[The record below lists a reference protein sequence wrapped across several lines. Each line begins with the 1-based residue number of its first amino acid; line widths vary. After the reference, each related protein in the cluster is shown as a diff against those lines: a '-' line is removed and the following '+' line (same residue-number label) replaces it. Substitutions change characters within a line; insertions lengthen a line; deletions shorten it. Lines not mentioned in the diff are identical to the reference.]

1 MSIKIY
7 DDIVLFGR
15 KTFEWD
21 SENRE
26 YTENVERIDFYVS
39 DANNKNTLETGKNW
53 ATTTNWVNKKS
64 ITVEPLVIHTK
75 NNGFKLSL
83 DSSADYSS
91 QGGKL
96 SFWMCKIEK
105 DNICGRIGINQEEL
119 NQLFKE
125 STFINGVCQQEVC
138 FYRIGGQ
145 VGACVVGGER
155 YKEFY
160 NIKDKDTQLSKAKK
174 TTKWELGRVYESKT
188 MRSVWVGVITDIKTG
203 NKFNWILD
211 VYKDNRIDVSRVYD
225 TNLRGIINGNTFP
238 SRVASDVVIDVSNIS
253 QRLANKIVS
262 ELKQDIQSAIKYI
275 DDSDEQ
281 YFYWNEYD
289 LEHLANYYINFE
301 DYPKDIV
308 IDYCYIMYYALECYY
323 NRYGKLGREKVA
335 EKRIT
340 EMLNILGANT
350 NYTQIDFETII
361 DKYREE

>member
-1 MSIKIY
+1 MAIKIY

-26 YTENVERIDFYVS
+26 YTENVEKIDFYVS
-39 DANNKNTLETGKNW
+39 DAKDKNTLKTGENW
-53 ATTTNWVNKKS
+53 ATTTRRVNDKS
-64 ITVEPLVIHTK
+64 ITIEPLIIHTK

-83 DSSADYSS
+83 DSSAGGSS

-105 DNICGRIGINQEEL
+105 DDICGRIGINQEEL
-119 NQLFKE
+119 NKLFKE
-125 STFINGVCQQEVC
+125 STFINGVCQQDVC

-160 NIKDKDTQLSKAKK
+160 DIKDKDTQLSKAKK

-188 MRSVWVGVITDIKTG
+188 MKSVWVGVVTDIKTG

-211 VYKDNRIDVSRVYD
+211 IYKDNNINVGRVYD
-225 TNLRGIINGNTFP
+225 SELRGVNSTFP
-238 SRVASDVVIDVSNIS
+238 SRIASDVIIDVSNIS
-253 QRLANKIVS
+253 QRFANQMVL
-262 ELKQDIQSAIKYI
+262 ELKQDIQSAIKNI
-275 DDSDEQ
+275 DDER
-281 YFYWNEYD
+281 YFYWNGYD

-308 IDYCYIMYYALECYY
+308 IDYCYIMYYTLGNHY
-323 NRYGKLGREKVA
+323 NYDSKVGRE
-335 EKRIT
+335 RIT
-340 EMLNILGANT
+340 EMLNILDANT
-350 NYTQIDFETII
+350 NYTEIDFEAII
-361 DKYREE
+361 DKYRGE

>member
-15 KTFEWD
+15 KIFEWD

-26 YTENVERIDFYVS
+26 YIENVEKIDFYVS
-39 DANNKNTLETGKNW
+39 DAKDKNTLKTGENW
-53 ATTTNWVNKKS
+53 ATTTRWVNNES
-64 ITVEPLVIHTK
+64 ITVEPLIIHTK
-75 NNGFKLSL
+75 NDGFKLSL
-83 DSSADYSS
+83 DSSAGGSS

-125 STFINGVCQQEVC
+125 STFVNGVCQQDVC
-138 FYRIGGQ
+138 FYRIDGQ

-160 NIKDKDTQLSKAKK
+160 DIKDKDTQLSKAKK

-188 MRSVWVGVITDIKTG
+188 IKSVWVGVVTDIKTG

-211 VYKDNRIDVSRVYD
+211 VYEDNNIHFIRVYD
-225 TNLRGIINGNTFP
+225 SSLRGVNSAFP
-238 SRVASDVVIDVSNIS
+238 SRIASDVIIDVSNIS
-253 QRLANKIVS
+253 QQLANKTVL
-262 ELKQDIQSAIKYI
+262 ELKQDIQSAIKHI
-275 DDSDEQ
+275 DDNER
-281 YFYWNEYD
+281 YFYWSPYD
-289 LEHLANYYINFE
+289 LDNLANYYINFE

-308 IDYCYIMYYALECYY
+308 IDYCYIMYYALEHRY
-323 NRYGKLGREKVA
+323 NYDSKVGREKA
-335 EKRIT
+335 T

-350 NYTQIDFETII
+350 DYTQIDFEAII
-361 DKYREE
+361 DKYRGE

>member
-26 YTENVERIDFYVS
+26 YTENVEKIDFYVS
-39 DANNKNTLETGKNW
+39 DANDKNTLKTGENW
-53 ATTTNWVNKKS
+53 ATTTRWVNNKS
-64 ITVEPLVIHTK
+64 IEIEPLIIHTK

-83 DSSADYSS
+83 DSSAGGSS

-160 NIKDKDTQLSKAKK
+160 DIKYKDNQLSKAKK

-188 MRSVWVGVITDIKTG
+188 MKSVWIGVVTDITTG

-211 VYKDNRIDVSRVYD
+211 IYKDNKIDIGYVYD
-225 TNLRGIINGNTFP
+225 SGLRGVNSTFP
-238 SRVASDVVIDVSNIS
+238 SRIASDVVIDVSNIS
-253 QRLANKIVS
+253 QRFANQMIL
-262 ELKQDIQSAIKYI
+262 ELKAQLKQAIKHI
-275 DDSDEQ
+275 DNTER
-281 YFYWNEYD
+281 YFYWSTYNLEY
-289 LEHLANYYINFE
+289 LAKYYINSE

-308 IDYCYIMYYALECYY
+308 IDYCYIMYYALEHRY
-323 NRYGKLGREKVA
+323 NYDGKLGRERA
-335 EKRIT
+335 T

-350 NYTQIDFETII
+350 NYTEIDFEAII
-361 DKYREE
+361 DKYRGE

>member
-15 KTFEWD
+15 KTFTWD

-26 YTENVERIDFYVS
+26 YTENVEKVDFYVS
-39 DANNKNTLETGKNW
+39 DANNKNTLNTGENW
-53 ATTTNWVNKKS
+53 ATTTRWVNNKS
-64 ITVEPLVIHTK
+64 ITIEPLVIHTK

-105 DNICGRIGINQEEL
+105 DDICGRIGINQEEL

-160 NIKDKDTQLSKAKK
+160 DIKDKDTQLSKAKK

-188 MRSVWVGVITDIKTG
+188 MKSVWLGVITDIKTG

-211 VYKDNRIDVSRVYD
+211 IYEDNDIHFNRVYD
-225 TNLRGIINGNTFP
+225 SSLRGVDSAFP
-238 SRVASDVVIDVSNIS
+238 SRIASDLVIDVSNIS
-253 QRLANKIVS
+253 QRLANQTVLELKS
-262 ELKQDIQSAIKYI
+262 ELKKAIKHI
-275 DDSDEQ
+275 DNVEQ
-281 YFYWNEYD
+281 YFYWNTYN
-289 LEHLANYYINFE
+289 LESLANYYINIE

-308 IDYCYIMYYALECYY
+308 IDYCYIMYYAMEHRY
-323 NRYGKLGREKVA
+323 NYDGKLGRERV
-335 EKRIT
+335 T

-350 NYTQIDFETII
+350 DYTQIDFEAII
-361 DKYREE
+361 DKYRGE

>member
-1 MSIKIY
+1 MAIKIY

-21 SENRE
+21 SENHE
-26 YTENVERIDFYVS
+26 YTEKVEKIDFYVS
-39 DANNKNTLETGKNW
+39 DANDKNTLKTGENW
-53 ATTTNWVNKKS
+53 ATTTRWVDNKS
-64 ITVEPLVIHTK
+64 IIVEPLIIHTE
-75 NNGFKLSL
+75 NNGFKLTL
-83 DSSADYSS
+83 DSSAGGSS

-155 YKEFY
+155 YKEFHD
-160 NIKDKDTQLSKAKK
+160 IKDKDAQLSKAKK

-188 MRSVWVGVITDIKTG
+188 MRSAWVGVVTDITTG

-211 VYKDNRIDVSRVYD
+211 VYKDNKIDVGRVYD
-225 TNLRGIINGNTFP
+225 SEIRGVNSAFP
-238 SRVASDVVIDVSNIS
+238 SRIASDVVIDVSDIS
-253 QRLANKIVS
+253 QRLANKIVL
-262 ELKQDIQSAIKYI
+262 ELKQDIQLAIKHI
-275 DDSDEQ
+275 DGNER
-281 YFYWNEYD
+281 YFYWSPYD
-289 LEHLANYYINFE
+289 LDNLANYYINFE

-308 IDYCYIMYYALECYY
+308 IDYCYIMYYALEHRY
-323 NRYGKLGREKVA
+323 NYDSKVGKEKA
-335 EKRIT
+335 T

-350 NYTQIDFETII
+350 DYTQIDFEAII
-361 DKYREE
+361 NKYRGE

>member
-1 MSIKIY
+1 MAIKIY

-26 YTENVERIDFYVS
+26 YTENVEKIDFYVS
-39 DANNKNTLETGKNW
+39 DANNKNTLKTGENW
-53 ATTTNWVNKKS
+53 ATTHRWVNNKS
-64 ITVEPLVIHTK
+64 VTIEPLIIHTK

-83 DSSADYSS
+83 DSSADGSS

-105 DNICGRIGINQEEL
+105 DDICGRIGINQEEL

-125 STFINGVCQQEVC
+125 STFINGVCQQDVC

-160 NIKDKDTQLSKAKK
+160 DIKDKDTQLFKAKK
-174 TTKWELGRVYESKT
+174 TTKWELGRVYKSKT
-188 MRSVWVGVITDIKTG
+188 IESVWVGVVTDIKTG
-203 NKFNWILD
+203 NKFNWVLD
-211 VYKDNRIDVSRVYD
+211 IYKDNDINISRVY
-225 TNLRGIINGNTFP
+225 NSELRGIDSTFP
-238 SRVASDVVIDVSNIS
+238 SRIASDVVIDVSNIS
-253 QRLANKIVS
+253 QRLANQIIL
-262 ELKQDIQSAIKYI
+262 ELKQDIQSAIKHI
-275 DDSDEQ
+275 DDNEQ
-281 YFYWNEYD
+281 YFYWSPYD
-289 LEHLANYYINFE
+289 LDNLANYYINFE

-308 IDYCYIMYYALECYY
+308 IDYCYIMYYALEHRY
-323 NRYGKLGREKVA
+323 NYDSKVGREKA
-335 EKRIT
+335 T

-350 NYTQIDFETII
+350 NYTQIDFDAII
-361 DKYREE
+361 DKYRGE

>member
-26 YTENVERIDFYVS
+26 YTENVEKIDFYVS
-39 DANNKNTLETGKNW
+39 DANDKNTLKTGENW
-53 ATTTNWVNKKS
+53 ATTTRWVNNKS
-64 ITVEPLVIHTK
+64 IKIEPLIIHTK

-83 DSSADYSS
+83 DSSAGGSS

-96 SFWMCKIEK
+96 SFWMCRIDK
-105 DNICGRIGINQEEL
+105 DDIHGRIGINQEEL

-188 MRSVWVGVITDIKTG
+188 MKSVWIGVITDIKTG

-211 VYKDNRIDVSRVYD
+211 IYKDNQINIGRVYD
-225 TNLRGIINGNTFP
+225 SELRGVNSTFP
-238 SRVASDVVIDVSNIS
+238 SRIASDVIIDVSNIS
-253 QRLANKIVS
+253 QQLANKTVLEI
-262 ELKQDIQSAIKYI
+262 KQDIQSAIKHI
-275 DDSDEQ
+275 DDNEQ
-281 YFYWNEYD
+281 YFYWSPYD
-289 LEHLANYYINFE
+289 LDNLANYYINFE

-308 IDYCYIMYYALECYY
+308 IDYCYIMYYALEHRY
-323 NRYGKLGREKVA
+323 NYDSKVGKEKA
-335 EKRIT
+335 T

-350 NYTQIDFETII
+350 DYTQIDFEAII
-361 DKYREE
+361 NKYRGE

>member
-21 SENRE
+21 NENHE

-39 DANNKNTLETGKNW
+39 DANDKNTLKTGENW
-53 ATTTNWVNKKS
+53 ATTTRWVNNKS
-64 ITVEPLVIHTK
+64 ITIEPLIIHTK

-83 DSSADYSS
+83 DSSAGYSS

-119 NQLFKE
+119 NKLFKE
-125 STFINGVCQQEVC
+125 STFINGVCQQEIC
-138 FYRIGGQ
+138 FYRIDGQ
-145 VGACVVGGER
+145 VGACVVGGKR

-160 NIKDKDTQLSKAKK
+160 DIKDKDTQLSKAKK

-188 MRSVWVGVITDIKTG
+188 MKSVWVGVVTDIKTG

-211 VYKDNRIDVSRVYD
+211 VYEDNDIHFNRVYD
-225 TNLRGIINGNTFP
+225 SNLRGVDSTFP
-238 SRVASDVVIDVSNIS
+238 SRIASDIVIDVSNIS
-253 QRLANKIVS
+253 QRLANQIVL
-262 ELKQDIQSAIKYI
+262 ELKQDIQSAIKKLN
-275 DDSDEQ
+275 DGER
-281 YFYWNEYD
+281 YFYWSGYD
-289 LEHLANYYINFE
+289 LEYLANYYINFE

-308 IDYCYIMYYALECYY
+308 IDYCYIMYYALEHHY
-323 NRYGKLGREKVA
+323 NYDSKVGKARA
-335 EKRIT
+335 T

-350 NYTQIDFETII
+350 DYSQIDFEAII
-361 DKYREE
+361 NKYRGE